1 MLQTNT
7 FVDTNL
13 FMHRIILLITLL
25 SICVLPLA
33 AQKNITGTIRGKLVD
48 TAGKQS
54 LADAT
59 VSLMD
64 LKDSS
69 SSGFTVANEKG
80 LFEMKGIDEGRY
92 RLLISFGGYQN
103 VSRVFAITREKP
115 VIDLG
120 TINMERKSTTLQ
132 EVIVERPPISVKKDT
147 VEYNAGSFKTKPN
160 EDVEG
165 LLKKL
170 PGVQVERD
178 GTVKSQG
185 ETVQKV
191 YVDGKEFFGTDP
203 KLATKNLTADM
214 VESVQVFD
222 DMSDQAKFTKID
234 DGSRQKAMN
243 IKLKKDKKN
252 GYFGKINVG
261 GGTDNRYDNNLSFNR
276 FKGNRQISVI
286 GAVNNTNKQGFSFSD
301 IISTMGG
308 FGNGGPGGGGGGGG
322 FGGGGQGG
330 GGGVPG
336 GGQMVA
342 TRGGIA
348 GLGFGGSSNGITSSI
363 SAGLNYRDSWGSKI
377 DVSGSYFLSHTK
389 NNSIQNTFKQTFFP
403 NDSTTNSNDDKA
415 SENQNTNH
423 RFNLRFEYRIDSM
436 NSILYTPSFTVQHS
450 DGFSRD
456 TSTVYSLKGA
466 QQYLAL
472 AGNSYNENDRDG
484 INLNNNLLYRRRLN
498 KTGRTFTLGWNNS
511 YNHSNGSGLNI
522 SPQTLFTPAGDTL
535 SRYLS
540 QHYTSTQKTTANS
553 NVISASYTEP
563 VGKNKLIEVNYAY
576 TNNQNNSDKKTNNFD
591 TLSGKYQI
599 PNPQQTNYF
608 TNSFVAS
615 RVGANFRVQQKKY
628 NYQLGGSVQF
638 AALESHVFN
647 NGSTKD
653 SVITR
658 NYINFNPNANFN
670 YTPKAGQNLRFNY
683 RGRTNQPSTTQL
695 QNVQDVSNPQSI
707 KTGNPDLKQEFAHNL
722 NMGYNKFV
730 LATFSFIAF
739 NVNGSFTQNKIVN
752 SIDTLG
758 RGVQLTRPVN
768 LNGAHNASVF
778 FTYGKTMKKLKGG
791 NINATTFVNY
801 NRDVSLLYKQ
811 KNFTRGIIITQSLG
825 FNYNHKQLDLGFNGS
840 LAYNTTQY
848 SLQKNLNS
856 EYYTQTYSPEVNYTL
871 FKRLIASTDLDY
883 TINSGLSAGF
893 NQHVAY
899 WNASLALQVFK
910 KKDGEIKLAVYDI
923 LSQNKSLTRSTGD
936 NYIQD
941 TRTNV
946 LGRYLMLSFTYN
958 IRKGSQQSNGMPMP
972 RQFQRG
978 MRNMR
983 IVN

>member
-1 MLQTNT
+1 MNRT
-7 FVDTNL
+7 
-13 FMHRIILLITLL
+13 ILLIALL
-25 SICVLPLA
+25 IAGVSPLW
-33 AQKNITGTIRGKLVD
+33 AQKNVTGSIRGKLVD

-59 VSLMD
+59 ISLID

-69 SSGFTVANEKG
+69 STGFTTASDKG
-80 LFEMKGIDEGRY
+80 IFEIKGIDEGRY
-92 RLLISFGGYQN
+92 RVLITFGGYQN
-103 VSRVFAITREKP
+103 VSRIFSITREKP
-115 VIDLG
+115 VIDFG
-120 TINMERKSTTLQ
+120 TIYMERKSTTLQ

-147 VEYNAGSFKTKPN
+147 VEYNASSFKTKPN

-252 GYFGKINVG
+252 GYFGKINLG
-261 GGTDNRYDNNLSFNR
+261 GGTDKRYDNNLSFNR
-276 FKGNRQISVI
+276 FKGNRQISLI
-286 GAVNNTNKQGFSFSD
+286 AAVNNTNKQGFSFSD

-330 GGGVPG
+330 GPG
-336 GGQMVA
+336 GGGGIPGGGAMVA

-348 GLGFGGSSNGITSSI
+348 GLGFGGGSNGITSSI
-363 SAGLNYRDSWGSKI
+363 STGLNYRDTWGSKI

-389 NNSIQNTFKQTFFP
+389 NDAVQNTFKQTFFLD
-403 NDSTTNSNDDKA
+403 DSTTNSNDDRV
-415 SENQNTNH
+415 SQNQNTNH

-450 DGFSRD
+450 EGFSRD
-456 TSTVYSLKGA
+456 TSTVYALKGA
-466 QQYLAL
+466 QKYLAL

-484 INLNNNLLYRRRLN
+484 ISFNNNLLYRRRLN
-498 KTGRTFTLGWNNS
+498 KTGRTFTLGWSNT
-511 YNHSNGSGLNI
+511 YNHSTGNGLNI
-522 SPQTLFTPAGDTL
+522 SPQTLFTPNGDTL

-540 QHYTSTQKTTANS
+540 QRYKSTQETDANS
-553 NVISASYTEP
+553 NTISASYTEP
-563 VGKNKLIEVNYAY
+563 VGKNKLVELNYAY
-576 TNNQNNSDKKTNNFD
+576 SNNQNNSDKRTNDFD
-591 TLSGKYQI
+591 TATGFYDKV
-599 PNPQQTNYF
+599 NARQTNYF
-608 TNSFVAS
+608 TNSFVS
-615 RVGANFRVQQKKY
+615 NRVGANFRVQQKKY
-628 NYQLGGSVQF
+628 NYQLGGSMQF

-647 NGSTKD
+647 NGSSKD
-653 SVITR
+653 SVIRR
-658 NYINFNPNANFN
+658 NYVNFNPNANFN
-670 YTPKAGQNLRFNY
+670 YTPKAGQNLRVNY
-683 RGRTNQPSTTQL
+683 RGRTNQPNTTQL
-695 QNVQDVSNPQSI
+695 QNVQDVSNPQNI
-707 KTGNPDLKQEFAHNL
+707 RTGNPDLKQEFAHNL
-722 NMGYNKFV
+722 NLGYNKFV
-730 LATFSFIAF
+730 LATFQFIAF
-739 NVNGSFTQNKIVN
+739 NVNASLTQNKIVN

-758 RGVQLTRPVN
+758 KGVQLTRPIN
-768 LNGAHNASVF
+768 LNGARNASVF

-791 NINATTFVNY
+791 NINATTFVNF
-801 NRDVSLLYKQ
+801 NRDVSLLYKRMNYT
-811 KNFTRGIIITQSLG
+811 KGLIITQSLG
-825 FNYNHKQLDLGFNGS
+825 INYNHKQLDLGFNGS
-840 LAYNTTQY
+840 VAYNTTKY
-848 SLQKNLNS
+848 SLQQNLNS

-871 FKRLIASTDLDY
+871 FKRLIVSTDLDY
-883 TINSGLSAGF
+883 TVNSGLSAGF
-893 NQHVAY
+893 NQRVAY
-899 WNASLALQVFK
+899 WNASLALQIFK
-910 KKDGEIKLAVYDI
+910 KKDGEIKLSAFDM
-923 LSQNKSLTRSTGD
+923 LNQNKSLTRSTGD